1 VKRPALP
8 LRILALLILGV
19 SVRLGAATPPE
30 WTRPFP
36 PFRIAGNLYY
46 VGSEDLAAFLIVT
59 PQGSI
64 LINSN
69 LASSPAQIRKSVE
82 ALGFKFS
89 DVKILLISHGH
100 YDHTAGSAEIKK
112 LTGARFEVMDGDVP
126 VVESGGRNDFQFS
139 NDKTLWF
146 PPAHVNRTLHD
157 GDVVSHKTAGHTKGT
172 TTWTLDEKEAGRTLH
187 VVIVGSPNVLDSYK
201 LTGNK
206 SYPQIADD
214 FRKQFATLKA
224 LPCDV
229 FLGAHG
235 AYFDLKGKYDRLKGG
250 EQAAFIDPF
259 GYRRYLEE
267 RERAFDTALKR
278 QQASGK

>member
-1 VKRPALP
+1 
-8 LRILALLILGV
+8 
-19 SVRLGAATPPE
+19 
-30 WTRPFP
+30 
-36 PFRIAGNLYY
+36 
-46 VGSEDLAAFLIVT
+46 
-59 PQGSI
+59 
-64 LINSN
+64 
-69 LASSPAQIRKSVE
+69 
-82 ALGFKFS
+82 
-89 DVKILLISHGH
+89 
-100 YDHTAGSAEIKK
+100 
-112 LTGARFEVMDGDVP
+112 
-126 VVESGGRNDFQFS
+126 
-139 NDKTLWF
+139 
-146 PPAHVNRTLHD
+146 
-157 GDVVSHKTAGHTKGT
+157 
-172 TTWTLDEKEAGRTLH
+172 